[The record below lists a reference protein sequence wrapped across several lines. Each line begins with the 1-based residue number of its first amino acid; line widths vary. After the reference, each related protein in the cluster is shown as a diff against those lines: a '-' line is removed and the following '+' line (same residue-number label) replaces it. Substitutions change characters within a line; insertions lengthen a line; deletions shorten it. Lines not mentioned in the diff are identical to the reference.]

1 MAGFEIDWRYVRRH
15 TLLPVL
21 TAIVAAAA
29 LVVSMWLH
37 GEQQSSLRQVS
48 SNQDAMHEDYDA
60 LVYRRRLVD
69 RYHRRYEQFYD
80 MGFVGVE
87 SRLEW
92 VETLRETSLDLL
104 LPRVSYAIEPQLQ
117 VVAPVESIRAGE
129 DISIRVSRLHLE
141 AGLTHEL
148 DLLRFFDELQRT
160 APGLIK
166 VDRCALTWQAESA
179 SELTAGAN
187 LVADCA
193 INIYSVVTSDVTSG
207 GAES

>member
-1 MAGFEIDWRYVRRH
+1 MPAFDIDWRYVRRH
-15 TLLPVL
+15 TLLPAL
-21 TAIVAAAA
+21 TALIAAAA
-29 LVVSMWLH
+29 LAATAWLH
-37 GEQQSSLRQVS
+37 GEQQASFRQVS
-48 SNQDAMHEDYDA
+48 SNQDAMHQDYDA

-80 MGFVGVE
+80 IGFVGVE

-92 VETLRETSLDLL
+92 VETLRETSVDLL

-148 DLLRFFDELQRT
+148 DLLRFFDELQRS

-166 VDRCALTWQAESA
+166 VDRCALTWQAETA
-179 SELTAGAN
+179 ANLAAGAN
-187 LVADCA
+187 LLADCA
-193 INIYSVVTSDVTSG
+193 INIYSVVTSDVISP